1 MPPQATAH
9 VGALEVLDMKR
20 LWVLVC
26 MLLGLSAVPAMAEA
40 ECYQNEHY
48 LVIGQQRVDEL
59 GTDFIIRQPAKGK
72 INCLYEIADD
82 DRVLS
87 KTDDWVYYVG
97 LARQYLVLNRSS
109 GPDGDLVIYDLDGDL
124 SAPAIDV
131 RADDEIDVDGNTVTY
146 WERTEPGN
154 TENCPEFA
162 QYSSFGLG
170 AVIAEQMVF
179 DTTTGQARRTGQQ
192 HCSQTQ

>member
-1 MPPQATAH
+1 M
-9 VGALEVLDMKR
+9 VR
-20 LWVLVC
+20 LLTLVS
-26 MLLGLSAVPAMAEA
+26 MLLALSVLPALAEA

-59 GTDFIIRQPAKGK
+59 GTDFIIREPAKGK
-72 INCLYEIADD
+72 INCLYEIADN

-97 LARQYLVLNRSS
+97 LARQFLVLNRSS
-109 GPDGDLVIYDLDGDL
+109 GPDGNIVIYDLDGDL
-124 SAPAIDV
+124 AAPVIDV
-131 RADDEIDVDGNTVTY
+131 GADDEIGVAGDQVTY

-154 TENCPEFA
+154 VQNCPEFA
-162 QYSSFGLG
+162 QYSSFDLG
-170 AVIAEQMVF
+170 AVIAEEMIF
-179 DTTTGQARRTGQQ
+179 DAATGQANPTGQK